1 MISTQ
6 MLVEHDVDKDV
17 APADVAPADAH
28 VDAAA
33 THTRACMFGATADA

>member
-6 MLVEHDVDKDV
+6 MLVEHDVDI
-17 APADVAPADAH
+17 DVAPADAH
-28 VDAAA
+28 VDAPA